1 LVNSKLLRTGFRAW
15 LMEIL
20 VAGLNYF
27 ILMNVVYEPRLGTLA
42 THQIGMATRI
52 LVIFAFAYYLLRYV
66 KDYETMDLIHV
77 GFMWLAL
84 TLIFEW
90 AGSLAIGRP
99 VKEIL
104 VGWNIRE
111 GYMWPYVLLA
121 YFLSNLIVGTTLR
134 PGKKMKLAGGHA

>member
-1 LVNSKLLRTGFRAW
+1 MMNSRLLRTGFRAW

-20 VAGLNYF
+20 VAGFNF
-27 ILMNVVYEPRLGTLA
+27 FVLMNTVYEPRLGALA
-42 THQIGMATRI
+42 AHQIGMTTRI

-66 KDYETMDLIHV
+66 KDYKTVDLVHV
-77 GFMWLAL
+77 GLMWLTL

-99 VKEIL
+99 VEEIL
-104 VGWNIRE
+104 VGWNIWE

-121 YFLSNLIVGTTLR
+121 YLSSNLIVGTTLR
-134 PGKKMKLAGGHA
+134 PGKEAD